1 LAEVEADLTRR
12 EADLRAQRDRVTAL
26 RARMSLSGPINDAVD
41 DPGLV
46 TYLAAVRSAGAAG
59 PAIDRDGEL
68 LSLVGGDDATELGG
82 RSPGWRTTPR
92 PGAPARRSPACAG
105 VAPGQDPILLVTQ
118 SVIRVVTVLVGHPD
132 AVATPAVQEVRDEQH
147 CRDHADG
154 DRQQP
159 PHGRTSSLGDRSRP
173 RRPGAVCHFWAV

>member
-1 LAEVEADLTRR
+1 MAEVEADLTRR

-82 RSPGWRTTPR
+82 LLAGMADDPAARS
-92 PGAPARRSPACAG
+92 AG
-105 VAPGQDPILLVTQ
+105 PPVT
-118 SVIRVVTVLVGHPD
+118 
-132 AVATPAVQEVRDEQH
+132 
-147 CRDHADG
+147 
-154 DRQQP
+154 
-159 PHGRTSSLGDRSRP
+159 SLRWCRSRAGPDSAGHAKRDP
-173 RRPGAVCHFWAV
+173 RGHGPGRSSRCRSHPGGPGGTR